1 MKKTLWLIFLS
12 LCILLFSACGSDHGT
27 ASDTSDGTGSFHSV
41 TQDVFPDAPPTL
53 PVVFGEEQITAW
65 RGTYSWE
72 TKNALGIGQ
81 AVCADSM
88 HPIDIMKELPIVTAR
103 EDCAF
108 VFDAPPDSMTVR
120 RYPLGM
126 MPSYEN
132 YETIIVEGSNISLS
146 EGAALYEVIAKW
158 EMSDKTYSGEV
169 HYAFRIE

>member
-1 MKKTLWLIFLS
+1 
-12 LCILLFSACGSDHGT
+12 
-27 ASDTSDGTGSFHSV
+27 
-41 TQDVFPDAPPTL
+41 
-53 PVVFGEEQITAW
+53 
-65 RGTYSWE
+65 
-72 TKNALGIGQ
+72 
-81 AVCADSM
+81 M
-88 HPIDIMKELPIVTAR
+88 HPIDIMKELPIVTAG